1 MPIST
6 APYKR
11 EYKHGKSRGTEQLV
25 ICEGCGRKVP
35 RYKTILKV
43 RGMKIRD
50 PAILQQID
58 RRFIHMMNKRVRYC
72 PACARHRRIS
82 KPGISTRKKYEGRE
96 KTFRRRKSL

>member
-11 EYKHGKSRGTEQLV
+11 EYRHTKSRGSEQLV
-25 ICEGCGRKVP
+25 ICDGCGRKVP
-35 RYKTILKV
+35 RYKTVTKM
-43 RGMKIRD
+43 RGMSIRD

-58 RRFIHMMNKRVRYC
+58 SRFIHMFNKQVRYC

-82 KPGISTRKKYEGRE
+82 KPGISVRKKYGGGE
-96 KTFRRRKSL
+96 KTRR